1 MHIAAMKPESL
12 DIDDLDKNLV
22 SKEEK
27 IQKEKDKLIQV
38 WEEEG
43 IRIEKARWGRSNILK
58 GKQKV
63 ELGKDIDAT
72 KITLKEAI
80 AYLEAAAPKKKTRKK
95 SKK

>member
-1 MHIAAMKPESL
+1 MI
-12 DIDDLDKNLV
+12 
-22 SKEEK
+22 EEK

-43 IRIEKARWGRSNILK
+43 IRIEKVRWGRSNILK

-80 AYLEAAAPKKKTRKK
+80 VYLEAAAPKKKTRKK
-95 SKK
+95 PKK